1 MSETILQE
9 IYNEIKK
16 IRGKLEQLEEL
27 NSASR
32 KISEDELQEIRK
44 LKEESLKGSI
54 WEGGLMFRVVVYK
67 KVSKELRTHLRKFA
81 ELVEIIKTDPIP

>member
-1 MSETILQE
+1 MRST
-9 IYNEIKK
+9 K

-54 WEGGLMFRVVVYK
+54 
-67 KVSKELRTHLRKFA
+67 
-81 ELVEIIKTDPIP
+81 